1 MRAAVILCLAVFL
14 LAVPW
19 SARPVAAGP
28 EVLREAYA
36 PTPWDNSFE
45 NVYVNHEVAQSFV
58 ARTDFLLTHVE
69 LFVFDQPNSGSDIL
83 QLFVATD
90 SGNHPGNVI
99 GSSAQQGVRNW
110 TWVAFGFY
118 PWVSLTA
125 GQRYWIVAADS
136 EPRPKGYEWATNQP
150 GGYTNGEAQWYDANT
165 GSWVG
170 TGADLFFR
178 VYGVSGPSLALV
190 MEPNLVPV
198 DPGTMVPLD
207 VYFNNSGNEP
217 AATARIEMSLDAGLV
232 YQGDDAA
239 NEGGVQVTPLTWNF
253 NGVAVGPHHMTV
265 WTIVDSGRSYYDGQT
280 LHGRAYLNYTDSA
293 GQLQATTSDSATVT
307 VVVPVIRAGATAVPL
322 HVLPGEAFNFTV
334 SFFNVGSGVARV
346 LWLNASLSANLAVV
360 GDDAAMSGAVV
371 LGPLSWRFDNVSGLA
386 YVFNVTVRA
395 DSGAQPGDRL
405 EFRMDLAYTDGA
417 GHPFGS
423 LSERSEA
430 TIHGPSVLVAAATDK
445 ATPRPG
451 DAFHVVLY
459 LNNTGDDTASRLWLN
474 ATLPTWATLEDSQP
488 IAGTLSG
495 GFLRYVVQNATPG
508 PFAITLRLRVFADA
522 PPSVPVDV
530 GATLDV
536 ANATGTRL
544 RSSSALASARVVTP
558 RFVVVLGASATTVSP
573 GQTVDLMLGWNNT
586 GNEGAERV
594 WLNFTLPAKTL
605 LVNSSIPWATTDGT
619 TYAWIFDRVSPGP
632 RQFGIRI
639 EGTARLVDGDSLVA
653 RLNLDYERS
662 DGLLFAAGSSA
673 ASFTATV
680 TGTPAGLEVLL
691 LWIAVL
697 TALFLLFLL
706 LGYMDVLPHRRSSID
721 DVFLLHN
728 SGILICHYST
738 TLRPDVDSDIASG
751 MLMAVRNFVADA
763 LRSKNGSLQELKY
776 GDYRIR
782 MVHGQ
787 HSILV
792 VFTRGSHTK
801 GLEARMK
808 DVLGNIESAFES
820 VLESWSGRTD
830 EFKGVEEHL
839 LRLVQI

>member
-1 MRAAVILCLAVFL
+1 MILCLAMFL

-19 SARPVAAGP
+19 TARPVAAGP

-45 NVYVNHEVAQSFV
+45 NVYVNQEVAQSFV

-90 SGNHPGNVI
+90 SGNHPGSVI

-150 GGYTNGEAQWYDANT
+150 GGYTSGEAQWYDANT
-165 GSWVG
+165 GSWVP
-170 TGADLFFR
+170 GA
-178 VYGVSGPSLALV
+178 S
-190 MEPNLVPV
+190 
-198 DPGTMVPLD
+198 VPLD

-217 AATARIEMSLDAGLV
+217 AATARIEMSLDAGLI

-239 NEGGVQVTPLTWNF
+239 NEGGVQVAPLTWSF
-253 NGVAVGPHHMTV
+253 NGLAVGPHHMTV
-265 WTIVDSGRSYYDGQT
+265 RTVVDSGRSYYDGQS
-280 LHGRAYLNYTDSA
+280 LHARGYLNYTDSA

-307 VVVPVIRAGATAVPL
+307 VVVPVIRAQATAVPL
-322 HVLPGEAFNFTV
+322 HVWPGDAFNFTV
-334 SFFNVGSGVARV
+334 SFFNVGSGIARS
-346 LWLNASLSANLAVV
+346 LWLNASVSANLAVV
-360 GDDAAMSGAVV
+360 GDDAAMSGAAV

-395 DSGAQPGDRL
+395 DSAAQSGDRL

-417 GHPFGS
+417 GHPSGS

-430 TIHGPSVLVAAATDK
+430 TIHGPSILVAAATDK

-451 DAFHVVLY
+451 DVFHVVLY

-474 ATLPTWATLEDSQP
+474 ATLPAWATLEDSQP

-508 PFAITLRLRVFADA
+508 PFAVTLRLRVFADA
-522 PPSVPVDV
+522 PPSVPVNV

-544 RSSSALASARVVTP
+544 RSSSALASARVLTP
-558 RFVVVLGASATTVSP
+558 RFVLVFGASATTVSP

-605 LVNSSIPWATTDGT
+605 LVNSSIPWATTNGT
-619 TYAWIFDRVSPGP
+619 TYAWVFDGVSPGP

-662 DGLLFAAGSSA
+662 DGPVFAVGSSS

-680 TGTPAGLEVLL
+680 TGTPGGLEVLL

-782 MVHGQ
+782 MVHGL

-839 LRLVQI
+839 LRLVQT